1 MKHVKRFLALSL
13 AAALLAG
20 CVSCGNSDE
29 KTSPTG
35 GGSGVDSTGDG
46 GTLRVLVTGTRLA
59 SGAVLSKTT
68 FFNILPEKT
77 TEIELVMRETNRINK
92 EELELF
98 EYKLAKY
105 MYELKAHAKL
115 NKHIDTEPSA
125 AFRCLTE
132 EPIPL

>member
-46 GTLRVLVTGTRLA
+46 GTSPRRGRRVTA
-59 SGAVLSKTT
+59 S
-68 FFNILPEKT
+68 
-77 TEIELVMRETNRINK
+77 
-92 EELELF
+92 
-98 EYKLAKY
+98 
-105 MYELKAHAKL
+105 
-115 NKHIDTEPSA
+115 SA
-125 AFRCLTE
+125 SSSMM
-132 EPIPL
+132 PW